1 MKKVVL
7 ALTFL
12 MPLSMIQAS
21 YNNKDLSA
29 NGDNAQAQELT
40 EAALA
45 EQQSAYTLV
54 AAKNAE
60 TEELAKKQATEQELT
75 DLVNRF
81 YTAFFKA
88 ERAELSLLSHDF
100 KTVVKKA
107 TATYNDM
114 LGSSLSPG
122 LYFVYYFGISSA
134 FGTEYETDQVTWE
147 MGNIQIISEDI
158 VAVNLKL
165 RGHYVGDDTNKWE
178 SFSEKVMC
186 VKTSDGWVIDDV
198 VRDGRSIKQAWR
210 TNPPCAA

>member
-60 TEELAKKQATEQELT
+60 TEDLAKKQATEKELT

-100 KTVVKKA
+100 NSVVRKA

-114 LGSSLSPG
+114 FGGSTSPG
-122 LYFVYYFGISSA
+122 QYFLWYFDISSA
-134 FGTEYETDQVTWE
+134 FGTEDETDQVKWDVD
-147 MGNIQIISEDI
+147 NIQIRTEES
-158 VAVNLKL
+158 AVVYLKL
-165 RGHYVGDDTNKWE
+165 KGHYVGNSTNKWE

-198 VRDGRSIKQAWR
+198 VRDARSIKQAWR

>member
-29 NGDNAQAQELT
+29 GGDNAQAQELT

>member
-1 MKKVVL
+1 MKKVIYAIAMAVMVSVVL
-7 ALTFL
+7 T
-12 MPLSMIQAS
+12 SC
-21 YNNKDLSA
+21 NKKEQPA
-29 NGDNAQAQELT
+29 GGDNAQTQELT

-45 EQQSAYTLV
+45 EQQRADSLE

-60 TEELAKKQATEQELT
+60 AEELAKKQATEQELT

-100 KTVVKKA
+100 NSVVRKA
-107 TATYNDM
+107 TATYNGM
-114 LGSSLSPG
+114 FSGSTSPG
-122 LYFVYYFGISSA
+122 QYFLYYFGISSA
-134 FGTEYETDQVTWE
+134 FGTEDYTDQVKWDVE
-147 MGNIQIISEDI
+147 NIQIRSEES
-158 VAVNLKL
+158 AVVYLKL
-165 RGHYVGDDTNKWE
+165 RGHYVGDNTNKWE

>member
-7 ALTFL
+7 ALAF
-12 MPLSMIQAS
+12 MVSLSMIQAS
-21 YNNKDLSA
+21 CNKKEQPA
-29 NGDNAQAQELT
+29 GGDNAQAQELT

-45 EQQSAYTLV
+45 EQQRADSLED
-54 AAKNAE
+54 AKNAE
-60 TEELAKKQATEQELT
+60 AEELAKKQATEQELT

-81 YTAFFKA
+81 YPAFFKDK
-88 ERAELSLLSHDF
+88 RAELSLLSHDF
-100 KTVVKKA
+100 RAVVQKA

-134 FGTEYETDQVTWE
+134 FGTEDEADQVKWDVV
-147 MGNIQIISEDI
+147 NIQIRTEES
-158 VAVNLKL
+158 AVVYLKL
-165 RGHYVGDDTNKWE
+165 KGHYVGNSTNKWE

-210 TNPPCAA
+210 TNPPCA

>member
-1 MKKVVL
+1 M
-7 ALTFL
+7 
-12 MPLSMIQAS
+12 MSLSMIQAS

-60 TEELAKKQATEQELT
+60 TEDLAKKQATEKELT

-165 RGHYVGDDTNKWE
+165 RGHYVGDNTNKWE

>member
-1 MKKVVL
+1 M
-7 ALTFL
+7 
-12 MPLSMIQAS
+12 MSLSMIQAS
-21 YNNKDLSA
+21 CDKKEQPA
-29 NGDNAQAQELT
+29 GGDNAQAQELT

-45 EQQSAYTLV
+45 EQQRADSLED
-54 AAKNAE
+54 AKKAE
-60 TEELAKKQATEQELT
+60 AEELAKKQATEQELT

-88 ERAELSLLSHDF
+88 ERSELSLLSHDLNS
-100 KTVVKKA
+100 VVRKA
-107 TATYNDM
+107 TATYNGM
-114 LGSSLSPG
+114 FSGSTSPG
-122 LYFVYYFGISSA
+122 QYFLYYFGISSA

-186 VKTSDGWVIDDV
+186 IKTSDGWVIDDV

-210 TNPPCAA
+210 TNPPCA